1 MMWTVNTLEPVAYWG
16 GEISTHWP
24 SLLPN
29 PPAFPQFL
37 SPGSNHH
44 QLQTRTRASL
54 TLQRRQA
61 KRSPRSGATT
71 ISVPEILVPILNKRC
86 RSVWA
91 AWIPFAP
98 SPLRPASHTFH
109 SQLTDPPS
117 MEPEVVDFSY
127 SILFYSLSSFYSIH
141 HFYKSIHLKFMTGQ
155 LCTLWMAILSTE
167 GLTWNLRNFEKNVY
181 FKSTLEGSIE
191 DTLSLN

>member
-1 MMWTVNTLEPVAYWG
+1 MAYWG

-44 QLQTRTRASL
+44 QLQTRTRAIP
-54 TLQRRQA
+54 TLQRKQA

-86 RSVWA
+86 QSVWA

-98 SPLRPASHTFH
+98 SPLRPALHTFH

-117 MEPEVVDFSY
+117 MEPEVVDFLYSLGSCY
-127 SILFYSLSSFYSIH
+127 SIR
-141 HFYKSIHLKFMTGQ
+141 HFCKSIHLKFMTGQ

-167 GLTWNLRNFEKNVY
+167 GLTWNLRNFEKMFILKV
-181 FKSTLEGSIE
+181 L
-191 DTLSLN
+191 LQAQ